1 MAQQPIRENVAYEHD
16 GVAKSAF
23 PEREAATQHLI
34 TLSQNYKEE
43 LELMQSEYN
52 KKYSDYITY
61 QSSLAENIKL
71 RRMQELT
78 ELEKKMQQFM
88 DLAQKDI
95 ETQEASLLEPLMD
108 QISKAIQQVG
118 VEQGFTVIYGDR
130 NRFRDAQSS
139 GCQPLRE
146 GKIRHQLN
154 YWNPREKDAKE
165 KMKAGAIGIFD
176 SGYGGLTVLSEIRA
190 RMPRYDYLYH
200 GDNARA
206 PYGNR
211 SYERVYQFTP
221 KR

>member
-1 MAQQPIRENVAYEHD
+1 MAKKALLSLSAAVLLVSAPALAQQVIPQEPLQTPQQAFQQASQQKVTVAYVNTTELLN
-16 GVAKSAF
+16 AF

-95 ETQEASLLEPLMD
+95 ETQEASLLEPLKG
-108 QISKAIQQVG
+108 QISEAIRQVG
-118 VEQGFTVIYGDR
+118 IEKGFTVIFDLDCPGIV
-130 NRFRDAQSS
+130 FVMPDAVDAN
-139 GCQPLRE
+139 PLV
-146 GKIRHQLN
+146 
-154 YWNPREKDAKE
+154 KE
-165 KMKAGAIGIFD
+165 KLGI
-176 SGYGGLTVLSEIRA
+176 
-190 RMPRYDYLYH
+190 
-200 GDNARA
+200 
-206 PYGNR
+206 
-211 SYERVYQFTP
+211 Q
-221 KR
+221 